1 MSLGGLFPYPTQVMI
16 QSAVQHERTAVVTSL
31 YLASYSVGSAL
42 GNTIAAAIWTNT
54 MPSHLYNDFLRAGL
68 SAADS
73 STLQA
78 LAYAS
83 PLEFI
88 VEYPPGTPEREAVGS
103 AYREVQRYLTI
114 TGICISSVIVLV
126 ALMLRNPRLG
136 DEQSLPEAEKLEK
149 VPSKMSGVS
158 GANNE
163 GTEET
168 KHKN

>member
-1 MSLGGLFPYPTQVMI
+1 
-16 QSAVQHERTAVVTSL
+16 
-31 YLASYSVGSAL
+31 
-42 GNTIAAAIWTNT
+42 
-54 MPSHLYNDFLRAGL
+54 MPNHLYNDFLRAGL
-68 SAADS
+68 SAADA

-126 ALMLRNPRLG
+126 ALTLRNPRLG

-149 VPSKMSGVS
+149 LRSKMS

-168 KHKN
+168 KQKN